1 LTTDGGKHGIIA
13 ENQGFGYASC
23 VQYVPKSNGKGL
35 VSVGFQDC
43 IIPLMEEPRGKT
55 SL

>member
-1 LTTDGGKHGIIA
+1 MAEKHGISLQKIKVL
-13 ENQGFGYASC
+13 GMPL

-43 IIPLMEEPRGKT
+43 ILMEEPRGKT